1 MPIVLQQCWPQTP
14 WAWRRV
20 TLLLSPVC
28 DVIVPDL
35 PSFAYSSMSEN
46 GFDKKTITLRL
57 RKFLQALGPPASCSP
72 ATIWVGTQPT
82 PHTGWKKPSFG
93 QKEAMDVSKGGSWHF
108 GLNMAGNTSE
118 ELERGREFLFVD
130 QFIRREKV
138 GLFDPYLVSL
148 ADIKHYASAFARPG
162 ALRSSY
168 SYYRTLPI
176 DREDNHAC
184 GQIPLSMPMLA
195 IGAEW
200 GYGAESA

>member
-1 MPIVLQQCWPQTP
+1 MRFSYHHAGHCGVPIVLQQCWPQTP

-28 DVIVPDL
+28 DVIAPDL

-46 GFDKKTITLRL
+46 GFDKKTITPRL

-72 ATIWVGTQPT
+72 ATIWAGTPPT

-93 QKEAMDVSKGGSWHF
+93 QKEAMDASKGGSWHF

-148 ADIKHYASAFARPG
+148 ADIKTLCQCVRTTRLPAVVLQLLPHITHRPG
-162 ALRSSY
+162 GQPRLRTDTA
-168 SYYRTLPI
+168 RN
-176 DREDNHAC
+176 RC
-184 GQIPLSMPMLA
+184 
-195 IGAEW
+195 
-200 GYGAESA
+200 